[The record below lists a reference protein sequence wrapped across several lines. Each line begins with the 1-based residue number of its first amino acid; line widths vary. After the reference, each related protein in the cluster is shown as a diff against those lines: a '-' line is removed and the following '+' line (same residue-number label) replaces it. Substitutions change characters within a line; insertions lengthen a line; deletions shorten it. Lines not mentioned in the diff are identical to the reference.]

1 MAGKKKKQTRRKK
14 TGRSRRK
21 PVKRPKSAKKR
32 SRLLLYILL
41 PSILIVVIYAIYL
54 DYIIRDRFEGNRW
67 QIPARVYAS
76 PMELYAG
83 LGLQRTELIEELKRL
98 NYRKVNN
105 SKEAGTY
112 MTRPGEVLLTS
123 RPFRFWDGSEP
134 SQTLR
139 ILFNQQGVSQLE
151 QHPGRESV
159 SLVRLDPVHI
169 ASIYPHHNE
178 DRVLVQLTDVPVLLQ
193 KGLVEVEDRKFRNHH
208 GIDFIAIAR
217 ALYTNIK
224 AGKTVQ
230 GGSTLTQQL
239 VKNYFLTSERSLT
252 RKINEAMMSALLEL
266 HYDKDDILQSYLN
279 EVYLG
284 QDGQRSINGFG
295 LASQFYF
302 GRALKYLKPQQIAL
316 LIGLVKGP
324 SYYDPRKHPE
334 RATGRRNLVLD
345 IMHERGLLDKKDRD
359 KYKKSPLT
367 VTRVQK
373 SAVTAYPAFLDLV
386 KRQLRRDYADEDLSS
401 AGLRIFTTLRSDIQL
416 KTEQALSGKL
426 TALERGYR
434 LADGRLQ
441 GAVIVTDVN
450 SAEVLAIVGDR
461 RPRYTG
467 FNRALDAVRSI
478 GSLVKPAVYLAALMT
493 DKYTLASLLDD
504 DFLEVEQDHE
514 DQAWAPQNYD
524 KQYHGQVP
532 LFQALAHSYN
542 VATVRLG
549 MDIGLSSVV
558 NLLSELGVRRP
569 VNRFPSTLLGTLA
582 LSPLEVAQ
590 MYQTLANSGFY
601 SPLRSIRAVLDI
613 NGEPLN
619 RYPLS
624 VSQVVDAEDS
634 LLINY
639 GLHLVT
645 QFGTAGQL
653 RSLLPQGLQAAGK
666 TGTTD
671 NLRDSWFAGYTQ
683 DYLSVVWLGHD
694 DDKPTKFTGSSGA
707 MQVWAALFNKI
718 NAQPLQLDV
727 TDDIEMAWIDV
738 QTGNRTDENCK
749 NAVELPFKRGTV
761 PEQFSDCSP
770 AIIDWLNRIF

>member
-21 PVKRPKSAKKR
+21 PAKKR
-32 SRLLLYILL
+32 SRLLRYILL
-41 PSILIVVIYAIYL
+41 STLLVFVAYTVYL

-67 QIPARVYAS
+67 EIPARVYAS

-83 LGLQRTELIEELKRL
+83 LGLHKAALVDELKRL
-98 NYRKVNN
+98 KYHKVNN
-105 SKEAGTY
+105 PKEAGTY
-112 MTRPGEVLLTS
+112 VTRPGEVLLTS
-123 RPFRFWDGSEP
+123 RPFSFWDGPEP
-134 SQTLR
+134 SRQLR
-139 ILFNQQGVSQLE
+139 IRFDQSGVSRVEQLSS
-151 QHPGRESV
+151 REPV

-169 ASIYPHHNE
+169 ASIYPRHNE
-178 DRVLVQLTDVPVLLQ
+178 DRVLVQLKDVPALLQ
-193 KGLVEVEDRKFRNHH
+193 KGLIEVEDRKFRNHH

-217 ALYTNIK
+217 ALYANIK

-239 VKNYFLTSERSLT
+239 VKNYFLSSERSLT

-266 HYDKDDILQSYLN
+266 HYDKDDILESYLN

-302 GRALKYLKPQQIAL
+302 DRALKYLKPQQIAL

-324 SYYDPRKHPE
+324 SYYDPRRYPE
-334 RATGRRNLVLD
+334 RATSRRNLVLD
-345 IMHERGLLDKKDRD
+345 IMHEQGLLDKKDRD

-386 KRQLRRDYADEDLSS
+386 KRQLRRDYRDEDLSS

-426 TALERGYR
+426 KALERGYR
-434 LADGRLQ
+434 LPDGRLQ
-441 GAVIVTDVN
+441 GAVIVTDIN
-450 SAEVLAIVGDR
+450 SAEVLAVVGDR

-478 GSLVKPAVYLAALMT
+478 GSLIKPAVYLAALMT
-493 DKYTLASLLDD
+493 DKYTLASMLDD
-504 DFLEVEQDHE
+504 EFIEVEQAHE
-514 DQAWAPQNYD
+514 DEVWAPQNYD
-524 KQYHGQVP
+524 KQFHGQVP

-549 MDIGLSSVV
+549 MDVGLTSVV
-558 NLLSELGVRRP
+558 NLLSDLGVRRP
-569 VNRFPSTLLGTLA
+569 VNKFPSTLLGTLA

-624 VSQVVDAEDS
+624 VSQVVDASDS

-645 QFGTAGQL
+645 QFGTAAQL
-653 RSLLPQGLQAAGK
+653 RSLLPEGLQAAGK

-727 TDDIEMAWIDV
+727 SDDIEMAWIDV

-761 PEQFSDCSP
+761 PDQFSDCSP